1 MRNTTPESYSSYC
14 YLLYGFRCEDV
25 FTMNNDRMCS
35 ELWRIVLI
43 EPVVVFGKVTLLRNP
58 EFDSIVF
65 YLDETKTNAAQRG
78 DEE

>member
-1 MRNTTPESYSSYC
+1 
-14 YLLYGFRCEDV
+14 
-25 FTMNNDRMCS
+25 MNNDRMCS